1 MMWLVLLL
9 AVVLI
14 GVTVA
19 AVLGRIDGS
28 LADPTA
34 PLSYLPL
41 PSDRLTPDD
50 LDALRIDTA
59 LRGYR
64 MDQVDEVIDRLVREI
79 DVLQGHVESLSQ
91 CAAQEPT
98 ESPEVPEDTK
108 VTKVTEAI
116 EAPEP
121 SGALPDPLAV
131 DEG

>member
-14 GVTVA
+14 GVTA
-19 AVLGRIDGS
+19 AAMLGRIDGS

-41 PSDRLTPDD
+41 PSDRLTSDD

-79 DVLQGHVESLSQ
+79 DVLHGQVEWLSHR
-91 CAAQEPT
+91 AAPGPT
-98 ESPEVPEDTK
+98 ESPEVPEDPK
-108 VTKVTEAI
+108 VTKASET
-116 EAPEP
+116 PEP
-121 SGALPDPLAV
+121 RAALSDPRAV